1 MGLQRLWNSII
12 NKTQKE
18 TKHKKMSEM
27 QTAGKNQGSTMDN
40 IVIVRAI
47 NEHRKIEKKTHVYS
61 LQIQSSVMTSYGS
74 KTA

>member
-1 MGLQRLWNSII
+1 
-12 NKTQKE
+12 
-18 TKHKKMSEM
+18 
-27 QTAGKNQGSTMDN
+27 MDN

-47 NEHRKIEKKTHVYS
+47 TEHRKIEKKTHVYS